1 MTPYQIGKSI
11 RKARGTRSIRE
22 VAPACGLSRH
32 QVTSIESASTNYTIG
47 SLLALCK
54 ELGCTITITK
64 DTP

>member
-1 MTPYQIGKSI
+1 MNAQQIGKAL

-22 VAPACGLSRH
+22 AAPACGLSRH

-64 DTP
+64 RTP